1 MGAHMEALLTD
12 QDLDQF
18 IWNCIENSTNARDF
32 VDYLNHTYG
41 TFAEQEAAY
50 QKMLTYWGQ
59 ADTPK
64 QFDKA
69 VAGLTEQAEAGNALA
84 MFHIGRWY
92 RLGYGVEKNDD
103 IGLGWY
109 RKGAE
114 AGSTRCLIN
123 LARYTALTD
132 EPSAN
137 VLFQKAA
144 EMGDMYA
151 HCYWADSDKENYDK
165 HLELG
170 AQADDA
176 FAKYCYAFHL
186 NKLAQSDTEKQHAL
200 DLIKKAAELG
210 EASACTFVYYQYM
223 YGSSICTVDKEQ
235 AAYWIK
241 KAVRVGS
248 AIGCTSYGRMLLD
261 EQGRKEEGISY
272 LKRAS
277 ILEEVFGQTLLGH
290 QLLYFG
296 NTPELQAEGFAWTKA
311 AAELGHKP
319 AMDKLATAY
328 RTGKGCTEDAQLAL
342 YWLQKGASLGNSNC
356 QTALGTAYMAGDLV
370 AQDFE
375 KAHNL
380 FHLAH
385 IQGDPWGTYVLAV
398 SYENGHGVD
407 KDLERAFALYMEAA
421 KKKLI
426 RACYK
431 VGMAYMWGEGVEED
445 IPAAAYWYKQAA
457 NGGDDDA
464 QVQLGMMFI
473 YGHGVEE
480 NVDKGFNWLQLSAE
494 QDNPIALREL
504 GLLYESGK
512 GVALSMSEATRLISK
527 AASLGDKKSIEWVD
541 THYPD
546 KPDWLK
552 TLCLTTNGK

>member
-1 MGAHMEALLTD
+1 MEALLTD

-50 QKMLTYWGQ
+50 QKMLTYWGE
-59 ADTPK
+59 ADTPR

-69 VAGLTEQAEAGNALA
+69 VAGLTEQAESGNALA
-84 MFHIGRWY
+84 MFHLGRWY

-132 EPSAN
+132 EPAAN
-137 VLFQKAA
+137 ALFQKAV
-144 EMGDMYA
+144 EMGDLYA
-151 HCYWADSDKENYDK
+151 HCYWADSDKDHYDK

-186 NKLAQSDTEKQHAL
+186 NKLAQSDAEKQHAL
-200 DLIKKAAELG
+200 DLTKKAAELG

-223 YGSSICTVDKEQ
+223 YGSPICTVDKEQ
-235 AAYWIK
+235 AA
-241 KAVRVGS
+241 
-248 AIGCTSYGRMLLD
+248 
-261 EQGRKEEGISY
+261 
-272 LKRAS
+272 
-277 ILEEVFGQTLLGH
+277 
-290 QLLYFG
+290 
-296 NTPELQAEGFAWTKA
+296 
-311 AAELGHKP
+311 
-319 AMDKLATAY
+319 
-328 RTGKGCTEDAQLAL
+328 
-342 YWLQKGASLGNSNC
+342 
-356 QTALGTAYMAGDLV
+356 
-370 AQDFE
+370 
-375 KAHNL
+375 
-380 FHLAH
+380 
-385 IQGDPWGTYVLAV
+385 WGTFVLGV

-407 KDLERAFALYMEAA
+407 KDPERAFALYMEAA

-426 RACYK
+426 RAGYK

-445 IPAAAYWYKQAA
+445 IPAAAYWFKQAA

-504 GLLYESGK
+504 GFLHESGK

-541 THYPD
+541 TNYPD

-552 TLCLTTNGK
+552 NLCLDTSLKG